1 MYWNLIH
8 NNVSN
13 NVLLPVPT
21 SDSIEIA
28 DKQNKLHTNINSI
41 NNIELHS
48 NERLSMNKFANNK
61 ALYFDKLNRYKKEKK
76 FRKISQKLA
85 DELKPKFVE
94 FAGIN

>member
-1 MYWNLIH
+1 MRTMNKSFIFGIIVASITWSISIYLYWNLIH

-41 NNIELHS
+41 NNIELHA
-48 NERLSMNKFANNK
+48 NERLSMNKLRINLLIIK
-61 ALYFDKLNRYKKEKK
+61 LY
-76 FRKISQKLA
+76 IST
-85 DELKPKFVE
+85 
-94 FAGIN
+94 N